1 MESRSDVAGIM
12 NSGQPGADVEIHV
25 REETVLRVVRAN
37 SDSSGISILNLDID
51 VAHRGVKSSRTS
63 VWRSLFR
70 AGFRF
75 PPRASRARQAAGEE
89 NHLLCPPLKPRP
101 FPSPTQDHPS
111 LP

>member
-25 REETVLRVVRAN
+25 REETVLRVARAN

-51 VAHRGVKSSRTS
+51 VAHRGVKSSRPS

-75 PPRASRARQAAGEE
+75 PPSASRARPAAGSETPIP
-89 NHLLCPPLKPRP
+89 HPLLTSPPLPP
-101 FPSPTQDHPS
+101 PTDSPP
-111 LP
+111 

>member
-1 MESRSDVAGIM
+1 MQIISDVAAIM

-70 AGFRF
+70 AGLRF
-75 PPRASRARQAAGEE
+75 PPRASRARQGSGAST
-89 NHLLCPPLKPRP
+89 HMRCPLLKARRVA
-101 FPSPTQDHPS
+101 
-111 LP
+111 